1 MVNLAGNFF
10 GKFYSGQILTAIPGN
25 SRSNLTC
32 HCSAETEAS
41 FEVFAGDY
49 LCIAGAGIRPRRRAK
64 LSCRLS
70 RTGNGNHGR
79 WHIPDLRRKRIYGL
93 PSGRCRDNRVRKSY
107 PAKKGS
113 FPPKPHFCAAV
124 DESCLFCYI
133 MPVRTEYIRCVA
145 H

>member
-49 LCIAGAGIRPRRRAK
+49 LCSQGLEFVLAGE
-64 LSCRLS
+64 
-70 RTGNGNHGR
+70 H
-79 WHIPDLRRKRIYGL
+79 
-93 PSGRCRDNRVRKSY
+93 SY
-107 PAKKGS
+107 PADYPELGTEITVVGT
-113 FPPKPHFCAAV
+113 FQTYEENGYV
-124 DESCLFCYI
+124 DYHLVDAE
-133 MPVRTEYIRCVA
+133 MTE
-145 H
+145 